1 MCVNS
6 KGPDFDWN
14 DLRSFLAVVRAG
26 RLTVAA
32 QQLGVDHST
41 LSRRITSLEN
51 ALQVRLF
58 DRLLT
63 GYVLTEA
70 GRSLVG
76 EAERIEAVA
85 IRISSDLMEAK
96 VQMSGPVRVATPEG
110 FGTYFLAQHLQ
121 TLAGRHPEVTL
132 ELIADPGVVSLAR
145 READIAVTM
154 ERPDAGPLR
163 AQKLMNYEYG
173 LYGSEQFLREHGTGK
188 GDLDY
193 DGVRLIGYIHDMIP
207 TPAHDYLSELI
218 RGRRA
223 DLQISNIIT
232 QLSATLSGYG
242 LCILPCFMAA
252 QHRALRRVIPERIR
266 FTRSYWLVTHVDVR
280 APARAKAIVA
290 FLQDIVRENR
300 SLFQPSAATQPD
312 KDETDW

>member
-1 MCVNS
+1 MCGNS

-41 LSRRITSLEN
+41 LSRRITALES

-70 GRSLVG
+70 GRGLVG

-85 IRISSDLMEAK
+85 IRISSDLMDAK
-96 VQMSGPVRVATPEG
+96 AQMSGPVRVATPEG
-110 FGTYFLAQHLQ
+110 FGTYFLAHHLQ
-121 TLAGRHPEVTL
+121 ALVGRHPEVAL
-132 ELIADPGVVSLAR
+132 ELIADPGAVSLAR

-163 AQKLMNYEYG
+163 AQKLTNYEYG
-173 LYGSEQFLREHGTGK
+173 LYGSTQFLQEHGAVE

-252 QHRALRRVIPERIR
+252 RHGTLRRIAPEHIR
-266 FTRSYWLVTHVDVR
+266 FTRSYWLVTHIDVR
-280 APARAKAIVA
+280 APARANAIVA

-300 SLFQPSAATQPD
+300 ALFLTSAATQAGN
-312 KDETDW
+312 DEADL

>member
-6 KGPDFDWN
+6 KGLDFDWN

-41 LSRRITSLEN
+41 LSRRIMSLEN
-51 ALQVRLF
+51 ALQARLF

-70 GRSLVG
+70 GRGLVG
-76 EAERIEAVA
+76 DAERIEAVA
-85 IRISSDLMEAK
+85 IRISSDLMDAK
-96 VQMSGPVRVATPEG
+96 AQMSGPVRVATPEG
-110 FGTYFLAQHLQ
+110 FGTYFLAHHLQ
-121 TLAGRHPEVTL
+121 ALAGRHPEVAL

-163 AQKLMNYEYG
+163 AQKLTNYEYG
-173 LYGSEQFLREHGTGK
+173 LYGSEQFLQEHGAGE

-252 QHRALRRVIPERIR
+252 RHGTLRRIAPERIR

-290 FLQDIVRENR
+290 FVQDIVRGSR
-300 SLFQPSAATQPD
+300 ALFQPSAATQPD